1 LDEPEEVKSALD
13 IGAVTDV
20 DRTEWSRLVAH
31 DGAATFFHTP
41 EWADLL
47 TSTLPGF
54 RTAHFEAREA
64 GRLLGGIPALSRP
77 RFIAETLESMAFGT
91 FGGPVLAEDAPD
103 GVGSA
108 LLAAFAQAASSLRV
122 GHAQLVD
129 RSGRVDASELPG
141 FEQIDDT
148 VQVVRLDAD
157 YEELKGRFKPSA
169 RNKIRKAIKAGVT
182 VRRAESEADFL
193 SYYTV
198 LDECSRDWD
207 VRPRP
212 GLEFFSAL
220 SRLDPDAVQMW
231 LALQDGHVLG
241 GDLNFAMHGTVM
253 NWGNVSTDAAK
264 SLAPN
269 NLLHANA
276 IEQGVRDGHHT
287 YDLGSSGGLEGVRA
301 FKSSFGTVDVP
312 VRRFVMEEG
321 WYRSLKRAAG
331 RRSG

>member
-1 LDEPEEVKSALD
+1 MD
-13 IGAVTDV
+13 IGAGTDV

-31 DGAATFFHTP
+31 DEAATFFHTP
-41 EWADLL
+41 DWADLL
-47 TSTLPGF
+47 SSTLPGF
-54 RTAHFEAREA
+54 RPAHFEASE
-64 GRLLGGIPALSRP
+64 GERLLAVIPALSRP
-77 RFIAETLESMAFGT
+77 RFKAETLESMAFGT
-91 FGGPVLAEDAPD
+91 FGGPVVAEDAPE
-103 GVGSA
+103 GTVES
-108 LLAAFAQAASSLRV
+108 LLAGFARAASSLRV
-122 GHAQLVD
+122 GIAQLVD
-129 RSGRVDASELPG
+129 RSGRVDGSALPG
-141 FEQIDDT
+141 FERIDDV
-148 VQVVRLDAD
+148 VQVVRLDAE
-157 YEELKGRFKPSA
+157 YEELQRRFKPSA

-193 SYYTV
+193 AYYTI
-198 LDECSRDWD
+198 LEECSRDWEI
-207 VRPRP
+207 RPRP

-301 FKSSFGTVDVP
+301 FKASFGTVDAP
-312 VRRFVMEEG
+312 VRRFVTEKG
-321 WYRSLKRAAG
+321 WYRAVKRAAG
-331 RRSG
+331 GRSG